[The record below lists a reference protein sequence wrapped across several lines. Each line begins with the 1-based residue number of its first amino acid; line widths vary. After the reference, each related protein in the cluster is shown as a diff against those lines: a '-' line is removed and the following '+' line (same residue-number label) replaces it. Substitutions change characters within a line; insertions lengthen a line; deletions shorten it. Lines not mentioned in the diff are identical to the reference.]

1 MGRDHL
7 RAEAISAHFSDVQA
21 ALLAQGVSLLMVM
34 SKFHHVLILPFGQGQ
49 IVLSHSNSLTLNIY
63 LHYFVFVLGVC
74 YVTYMSKYHHYFR
87 QPVKEKSFN
96 SFNICSNINSVSL
109 SFKLIEAFTVSH
121 VLRDSVLIF

>member
-21 ALLAQGVSLLMVM
+21 ALPAQGVSLLMVM

-49 IVLSHSNSLTLNIY
+49 MVLSHSNSLTLNIY
-63 LHYFVFVLGVC
+63 LHYFVFVLDVC

-87 QPVKEKSFN
+87 QPVKEK
-96 SFNICSNINSVSL
+96 IL
-109 SFKLIEAFTVSH
+109 Q
-121 VLRDSVLIF
+121 